1 MDTIKV
7 NRGNVKMVAHR
18 GVSGL
23 ELENTCAAFVAAGNR
38 SYFGIETDI
47 HKTADGKY
55 IVIHDDKTGR
65 VAQENVVVEDSTYD
79 QLRAIQLHEK
89 DGSVRADLVMPDLQE
104 YLSVCKR
111 YGKVAVLELKNPF
124 DKEAI
129 AEVVAICKAQYGLE
143 NVVFI
148 SFFFQNML
156 YVKEA
161 APEANAQYLLY
172 DNIDL
177 LERTDL
183 VEKMLSNGLDVD
195 IYHEMLTKAH
205 VDYLHSRGMKINCW
219 TVDDPKRAE
228 ELPAWGVDYITTN
241 ILE

>member
-1 MDTIKV
+1 MDTIKIEH
-7 NRGNVKMVAHR
+7 GKVKMIAHR

-65 VAQENVVVEDSTYD
+65 VADQNIVVEESTYG
-79 QLRAIQLHEK
+79 QLRALQLHEK
-89 DGSVRADLVMPDLQE
+89 DGSVRADLVMPDLHE
-104 YLSVCKR
+104 YLAVCKR

-124 DKEAI
+124 DKDAV
-129 AEVVAICKAQYGLE
+129 AEVVAICKAQCGLE
-143 NVVFI
+143 NTVFI

-161 APEANAQYLLY
+161 APEAKAQYLMSSKT
-172 DNIDL
+172 DL
-177 LERTDL
+177 ANRPDL
-183 VEKMLSNGLDVD
+183 VEKLVGNHIDVD
-195 IYHEMLTKAH
+195 VEHVMLTKELINQ
-205 VDYLHSRGMKINCW
+205 LHDNGLEVNCW

-228 ELPAWGVDYITTN
+228 ELASWGVDYITTN